1 MKIAIASDHRGYEAK
16 ELIKSLLKKTG
27 HDVIDFGTSESK
39 SCDYPDYAVP
49 ACQAVAAGEADNG
62 ILICGSGIGMS
73 IVANKVKGIRAALCQ
88 DEMFVQTAREHNNAN
103 VLCLPA
109 MLVNDSLLNRI
120 VDSWLNTD
128 FQGGRHERRVEK
140 ILEIESDW
148 EK

>member
-27 HDVIDFGTSESK
+27 HEVEDYGTSESK
-39 SCDYPDYAVP
+39 SCDYPDYAMP
-49 ACQAVAAGEADNG
+49 ACKAVASGEADNG

-88 DEMFVQTAREHNNAN
+88 DEMFVQTAREHNDAN

-120 VDSWLNTD
+120 VDSWLNTE
-128 FQGGRHERRVEK
+128 FQGGRHQRRVEK
-140 ILEIESDW
+140 IHEIEETW
-148 EK
+148 

>member
-27 HDVIDFGTSESK
+27 HEVEDFGTSESK
-39 SCDYPDYAVP
+39 SCDYPDYALP
-49 ACQAVAAGEADNG
+49 ACNAVASGQADNG

-88 DEMFVQTAREHNNAN
+88 DEMFVQTAREHNDAN

-120 VDSWLNTD
+120 VDSWLNTE
-128 FQGGRHERRVEK
+128 FQGGRHQRRVEK
-140 ILEIESDW
+140 IHEIE
-148 EK
+148 EKW

>member
-27 HDVIDFGTSESK
+27 HEVIDYGTSESK
-39 SCDYPDYAVP
+39 SCDYPDYALP
-49 ACQAVAAGEADNG
+49 ACEAVASGEADNG

-120 VDSWLNTD
+120 VDSWLNTP

-140 ILEIESDW
+140 IIEIESKW
-148 EK
+148 

>member
-27 HDVIDFGTSESK
+27 HEVVDFGTSESK

-49 ACQAVAAGEADNG
+49 ACKAVASGEADNG

-73 IVANKVKGIRAALCQ
+73 IAANKVKGIRAALCQ

-109 MLVNDSLLNRI
+109 MLVNDSLLSRI
-120 VDSWLNTD
+120 VDSWLNTP

-140 ILEIESDW
+140 LQEIEKEW
-148 EK
+148 

>member
-27 HDVIDFGTSESK
+27 HEVIDYGTGESK
-39 SCDYPDYAVP
+39 SCDYPDFALP
-49 ACQAVAAGEADNG
+49 ACNSVASGEADNG

-73 IVANKVKGIRAALCQ
+73 MVANKVKGIRAALCQ
-88 DEMFVQTAREHNNAN
+88 DEMFVQTAREHNDAN

-109 MLVNDSLLNRI
+109 MLVNDTLLNRI
-120 VDSWLNTD
+120 VDSWLNTE

-140 ILEIESDW
+140 IKEIEDKW
-148 EK
+148 